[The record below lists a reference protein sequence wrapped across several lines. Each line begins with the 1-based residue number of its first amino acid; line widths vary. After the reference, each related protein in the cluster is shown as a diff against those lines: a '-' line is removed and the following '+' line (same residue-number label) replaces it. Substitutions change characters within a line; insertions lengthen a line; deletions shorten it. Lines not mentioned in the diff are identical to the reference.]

1 MFADDNALIH
11 TRTASQVCQNWRSLL
26 LAMPSLWGK
35 LLDFDFLAQSTGDGY
50 WGEELVKRT
59 GNESIL
65 WIKRQNPQ
73 TNREPIE
80 PLALHLAKTV
90 EDNFHRRLQISVV
103 NLELAEYVYHHVSW
117 SKIGSLPAPQ
127 LQCFDLSVTS
137 KQLDG
142 SRSTY
147 QGHFSS
153 PATFADNAPC
163 LRKFRAAEFAFNLQ
177 ASWLRGLRDLCISH
191 YPPLS
196 VTLDA
201 LATIECLEYLRL
213 SAISF
218 TEDDEADDDEDL
230 RTVHLSKLKELHL
243 GSFHPSNCDVLL
255 DHLII
260 PQDCVLQYSLGLS
273 SDWLYE
279 DGFGTELTD
288 LICRL
293 SKCAQGYFLHHIP
306 TKVWFCY
313 EYELIGITTQAQ
325 DKSRGFHFE
334 IKSRYL
340 DRLEKLKPLSLRN
353 SHYLNLTMSRSLGSK
368 QNPLKMTKMFRYYL
382 F

>member
-1 MFADDNALIH
+1 M
-11 TRTASQVCQNWRSLL
+11 
-26 LAMPSLWGK
+26 
-35 LLDFDFLAQSTGDGY
+35 
-50 WGEELVKRT
+50 
-59 GNESIL
+59 
-65 WIKRQNPQ
+65 
-73 TNREPIE
+73 
-80 PLALHLAKTV
+80 
-90 EDNFHRRLQISVV
+90 
-103 NLELAEYVYHHVSW
+103 
-117 SKIGSLPAPQ
+117 
-127 LQCFDLSVTS
+127 TS

-218 TEDDEADDDEDL
+218 TEDDEAEDDEDL

-260 PQDCVLQYSLGLS
+260 PQDCALQYSLGLS

-340 DRLEKLKPLSLRN
+340 DRLEKIKAIFLAEFTLPEFNNVTELGLKTKSIENDEDVSILPFLACFTSVKVLTSNCWYPSFLQSLKKMLDPPR
-353 SHYLNLTMSRSLGSK
+353 SVLRLQTQSVQVVDSRIVKDVRGEPDDDSGFVSEVERLWITS
-368 QNPLKMTKMFRYYL
+368 
-382 F
+382 